1 MRNGYLT
8 GSDGVDRFGWSIGRS
23 SVSMF
28 ALCRLTRLSSSSPVQ
43 LDYIWS
49 DINYARPL
57 MKSLLHKKT
66 SYESLNK
73 TTKIPVETKVGDL
86 QFTLPINCVMSN
98 LVDIRQG
105 SSEDLLI
112 ANPNHQSEDSEEEK
126 RITTS
131 DEGGT
136 LRETARERIIFTN

>member
-1 MRNGYLT
+1 VIYNLLY
-8 GSDGVDRFGWSIGRS
+8 
-23 SVSMF
+23 
-28 ALCRLTRLSSSSPVQ
+28 Q
-43 LDYIWS
+43 LIVYG
-49 DINYARPL
+49 L
-57 MKSLLHKKT
+57 M
-66 SYESLNK
+66 
-73 TTKIPVETKVGDL
+73 
-86 QFTLPINCVMSN
+86 MSN